1 MSAST
6 VCCSRIFGFPTR
18 VKLHIFFTPF
28 NSCLLCLF
36 DSRNL
41 SFFFLYASVN
51 RVASLEVTE
60 EFDPQNLLD
69 LLSVFDV
76 NLSSPNKDVRISTLR
91 ILSYFVK
98 MDQRLGTNEERPHKR
113 QRTEDSGEETV
124 AKYTNV
130 CLVS

>member
-1 MSAST
+1 MPAST

-18 VKLHIFFTPF
+18 VKLHIFFTLHLILVF
-28 NSCLLCLF
+28 FVCLIPEICH
-36 DSRNL
+36 S
-41 SFFFLYASVN
+41 FLYASVN

-76 NLSSPNKDVRISTLR
+76 NLSSPNKDVRILTLR

-98 MDQRLGTNEERPHKR
+98 VDQRLGTNEERPHKR